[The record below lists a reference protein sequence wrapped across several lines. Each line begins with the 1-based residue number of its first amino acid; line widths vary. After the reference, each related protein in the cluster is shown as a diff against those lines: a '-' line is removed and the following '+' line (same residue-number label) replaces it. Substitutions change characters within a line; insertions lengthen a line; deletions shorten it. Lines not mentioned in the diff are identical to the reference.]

1 MYREHNLIV
10 RIYHTSS
17 QIGGLSETAGKAI
30 LLLQKG
36 PKLIVNMRSI
46 VSSCLV
52 IALGL
57 ILTYHFILFWIQGQV
72 VIEEPNKIICLLET
86 VMGFAVIA
94 FGVERLVRA

>member
-1 MYREHNLIV
+1 MCREHGLIV

-17 QIGGLSETAGKAI
+17 QFGGLSETAGKAI
-30 LLLQKG
+30 LLQED
-36 PKLIVNMRSI
+36 PKLAVSMKSI
-46 VSSCLV
+46 ISSCLV

-72 VIEEPNKIICLLET
+72 VIEEPNKIICFLET